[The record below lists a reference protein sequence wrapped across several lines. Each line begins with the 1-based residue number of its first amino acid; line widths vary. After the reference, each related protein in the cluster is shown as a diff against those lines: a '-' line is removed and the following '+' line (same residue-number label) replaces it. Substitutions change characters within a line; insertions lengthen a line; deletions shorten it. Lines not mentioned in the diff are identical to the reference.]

1 MAGEK
6 LGGIMPLKQ
15 QVADKKAQEYT
26 VRVNP
31 EIDAKI
37 DRFIKE
43 NPDLHAYYNGLTK
56 DQLIRK
62 LMLAKMQRS
71 ENTQRRNQEIVA
83 WVEEHPEIKSKVE
96 ERIKNV
102 PAENRQRAF
111 INAAKTEAMK
121 EGMRTSPRVQP

>member
-1 MAGEK
+1 
-6 LGGIMPLKQ
+6 MPLKQ
-15 QVADKKAQEYT
+15 QVAEKKAQEYT

-43 NPDLHAYYNGLTK
+43 NPDLHAYYNGLSK
-56 DQLIRK
+56 EQLIRK
-62 LMLAKMQRS
+62 LVLGKMQRS

-83 WVEEHPEIKSKVE
+83 WVEEHPEIKAKVE

-111 INAAKTEAMK
+111 VNAAKTEAMK
-121 EGMRTSPRVQP
+121 EGMKTSPRVQP

>member
-1 MAGEK
+1 
-6 LGGIMPLKQ
+6 MPLKQ
-15 QVADKKAQEYT
+15 QVAEKKAQEYT

-56 DQLIRK
+56 EQLIRK
-62 LMLAKMQRS
+62 LVLGKMQRS

-83 WVEEHPEIKSKVE
+83 WVDEHPEIKAKVE